1 MCFSAPGFRV
11 HAFVRRP
18 VYLVGFLRQAASA
31 RMSDGFQIMKKVMRA
46 QMQLILALLAAP
58 LLVSATEVEE
68 YFPITVGASWTY
80 QVSRERST
88 TVAERAVEERITGWS
103 VERVVKISDEIS
115 YAAPVYT
122 LSQDISEENH
132 TIGRKTVSSIESHV
146 SAEPHQ
152 VLLHG
157 QLIRGASRIES
168 KLTRFEPPVA
178 MLKLPIPAPGEPF
191 PSVMRSHGM
200 TVDSRPYER
209 AEETLKTPVGEFRCL
224 RISSRGVVTGELPGV
239 PTVRIAQGSV
249 EATSWYAR
257 GVGLVKHVQV
267 VDMTFELPNGAKTKS
282 QERKIKELS
291 AFVVPPPAI

>member
-1 MCFSAPGFRV
+1 
-11 HAFVRRP
+11 
-18 VYLVGFLRQAASA
+18 
-31 RMSDGFQIMKKVMRA
+31 MRA
-46 QMQLILALLAAP
+46 QIPLILALLAAP

-88 TVAERAVEERITGWS
+88 TIAERAIEERITGWS
-103 VERVVKISDEIS
+103 VERVVKPSDEIS
-115 YAAPVYT
+115 YRVPVYI

-132 TIGRKTVSSIESHV
+132 TIGRKTVSRIESHV

-178 MLKLPIPAPGEPF
+178 MLKLPIAAPGEPF

-224 RISSRGVVTGELPGV
+224 RISSRGPVTGDLPGM
-239 PTVRIAQGSV
+239 PTVRITDGSV
-249 EATSWYAR
+249 EATSWSAR
-257 GVGLVKHVQV
+257 GVGLVKQVQV
-267 VDMTFELPNGAKTKS
+267 LTMTFELPTGVKTKS
-282 QERKIKELS
+282 KERKIKELS
-291 AFVVPPPAI
+291 NFVVPAASFD

>member
-1 MCFSAPGFRV
+1 
-11 HAFVRRP
+11 
-18 VYLVGFLRQAASA
+18 
-31 RMSDGFQIMKKVMRA
+31 MRA
-46 QMQLILALLAAP
+46 QIPLSLAFLAAP

-68 YFPITVGASWTY
+68 YFPISVGASWTY

-103 VERVVKISDEIS
+103 VERVVKSSDQIS
-115 YAAPVYT
+115 YGAPVYT

-132 TIGRKTVSSIESHV
+132 TTGRKTVASIESHV

-157 QLIRGASRIES
+157 QLIRGASRIER

-178 MLKLPIPAPGEPF
+178 MLKLPLPAPGEPF

-224 RISSRGVVTGELPGV
+224 RISSRGPVTGELPGK
-239 PTVRIAQGSV
+239 PTVTITTGSV
-249 EATSWYAR
+249 EATSWFAR
-257 GVGLVKHVQV
+257 GVGLVRQVQV
-267 VDMTFELPNGAKTKS
+267 LNMTFALPNGVKTKS
-282 QERKIKELS
+282 EETKVKELS
-291 AFVVPPPAI
+291 AFIMPNPSSNN